1 MKKDLSDAD
10 KEREKEEQEEEE
22 GKGNV
27 SGSVES
33 NSCHFLFIQ

>member
-10 KEREKEEQEEEE
+10 KEREKEEQEEER
-22 GKGNV
+22 KGNV